1 MKFEKRAVD
10 VTFSISSRILDS
22 RKIIG
27 ILMSVIIWNYLRFFL
42 FFFWVVFVGVC
53 WVFMWV
59 VKLFSR
65 SLHDLNNSNI
75 FLEYKDG
82 LMKVGIFC
90 FVAVGSVLL
99 LH

>member
-1 MKFEKRAVD
+1 
-10 VTFSISSRILDS
+10 
-22 RKIIG
+22 
-27 ILMSVIIWNYLRFFL
+27 
-42 FFFWVVFVGVC
+42 
-53 WVFMWV
+53 MWV

-90 FVAVGSVLL
+90 FVAAGSVLL
-99 LH
+99 LHEYLHAPSSYFLFIVAS

>member
-1 MKFEKRAVD
+1 
-10 VTFSISSRILDS
+10 
-22 RKIIG
+22 
-27 ILMSVIIWNYLRFFL
+27 
-42 FFFWVVFVGVC
+42 
-53 WVFMWV
+53 MWV